1 MGAINA
7 ATGLHGVGS
16 GTALAVGA
24 GASSRVSLPPA
35 AKSGHCQAAECARP
49 GTRRLRGSNSRRAGS
64 SWEGSCRCAC
74 ARAWESGGPGARRA
88 FPGLRSFGGG
98 GTGWGCTCR
107 LSLSRLPPLSPPGS
121 PESPGSS
128 GSRRERE
135 KGRER
140 REGWKERGGI
150 WVSGE
155 NHLKF
160 SEPS

>member
-24 GASSRVSLPPA
+24 GASSRVSLPPP
-35 AKSGHCQAAECARP
+35 AKSGHCQAAEGARP

-74 ARAWESGGPGARRA
+74 ARAWESGSPGAQRA
-88 FPGLRSFGGG
+88 FQGLRSFGGG

-121 PESPGSS
+121 PESSGSS
-128 GSRRERE
+128 GSHRERE
-135 KGRER
+135 KGKGGER
-140 REGWKERGGI
+140 DGKREGEFG
-150 WVSGE
+150 
-155 NHLKF
+155 
-160 SEPS
+160 